1 MRRGQNKQMK
11 GLSDREILESV
22 KKGNHSDYAILIDRY
37 KNKAFSMLTR
47 MLKNKME
54 AEEVLQDC
62 FLKAFKGLNN
72 FKGEAKFS
80 TWFYK
85 IVYNS
90 ALSRLSLQK
99 RKTESEMTSIDE
111 HFDLKSDYDYNISE
125 QNDLSLYINE
135 MVNKLPPNYAS
146 VITMFYLESMS
157 CEEISKVMGTSENN
171 VKVMLHRS
179 RTALK
184 EIMIKNDYTREIYD

>member
-1 MRRGQNKQMK
+1 MK
-11 GLSDREILESV
+11 GVSDQEIIESV
-22 KKGNHSDYAILIDRY
+22 KKGNHSDYAILIDKY

-47 MLKNKME
+47 MLKNRME

-72 FKGEAKFS
+72 FKGDSKFS

-90 ALSRLSLQK
+90 ALSRLSIQK
-99 RKTESEMTSIDE
+99 RKTEMEMFSVED
-111 HFDLKSDYDYNISE
+111 HFNLISNYDYNLTE
-125 QNDLSLYINE
+125 QKDLSLYIKE
-135 MVNKLPPNYAS
+135 MVDKLPANYAS
-146 VITMFYLESMS
+146 VISMFYLESLS
-157 CEEISKVMGTSENN
+157 CEEISEVMGTSVNN

-179 RTALK
+179 RSALK
-184 EIMIKNDYTREIYD
+184 DIMIKNNYTEELL

>member
-1 MRRGQNKQMK
+1 MK
-11 GLSDREILESV
+11 GLSDQEVIDSV

-37 KNKAFSMLTR
+37 KNKAFSTLAR

-62 FLKAFKGLNN
+62 FLKAFKGLDN

-90 ALSRLSLQK
+90 ALSRLSAQK
-99 RKTESEMTSIDE
+99 RKIESEMISIDE
-111 HFDLKSDYDYNISE
+111 HFNLETDNDYNISE
-125 QNDLSLYINE
+125 QKDLSLYINE

-146 VITMFYLESMS
+146 VISMFYLEGLS
-157 CEEISKVMGTSENN
+157 CEEISRVLETSENN

-179 RTALK
+179 RSALK
-184 EIMIKNDYTREIYD
+184 DMLIKNNYSREVYD

>member
-1 MRRGQNKQMK
+1 MK
-11 GLSDREILESV
+11 GLSDREILELV
-22 KKGNHSDYAILIDRY
+22 KKGNHSDFAILIDRH

-184 EIMIKNDYTREIYD
+184 EMMIKNDYTREIYD

>member
-1 MRRGQNKQMK
+1 MK
-11 GLSDREILESV
+11 GLSDQEVIESV

-47 MLKNKME
+47 ILKNKME

-62 FLKAFKGLNN
+62 FLRAFKGLNT

-85 IVYNS
+85 IVYNTAITRVS
-90 ALSRLSLQK
+90 AQK
-99 RKTESEMTSIDE
+99 RKIESEMTSLHE
-111 HFDLKSDYDYNISE
+111 LFNLESENDYNISE
-125 QNDLSLYINE
+125 QEDLSLFINE
-135 MVNKLPPNYAS
+135 MINKLPPNYAS
-146 VITMFYLESMS
+146 VISMFYLEGMS
-157 CEEISKVMGTSENN
+157 CEEISKVLETTENN

-179 RTALK
+179 RSALK
-184 EIMIKNDYTREIYD
+184 DIMIKNNYIKEIYD

>member
-1 MRRGQNKQMK
+1 MK
-11 GLSDREILESV
+11 GVSDQEIIESV
-22 KKGNHSDYAILIDRY
+22 KKGNHSDYAILVDRY

-62 FLKAFKGLNN
+62 FLKAFKRLNN
-72 FKGEAKFS
+72 FKGDSKFS

-90 ALSRLSLQK
+90 ALSRLSFQK
-99 RKTESEMTSIDE
+99 RKTEMEMSSVDDHFNLISE
-111 HFDLKSDYDYNISE
+111 YDYNLTE
-125 QNDLSLYINE
+125 QKDLSLYIKE
-135 MVNKLPPNYAS
+135 MVDKLPSNYAS
-146 VITMFYLESMS
+146 VISMFYLEDLS
-157 CEEISKVMGTSENN
+157 CEEISEVMRTSVNN

-179 RTALK
+179 RSALK
-184 EIMIKNDYTREIYD
+184 DIMIKNNYTEELL

>member
-184 EIMIKNDYTREIYD
+184 EMMIKNDYTREIYD

>member
-1 MRRGQNKQMK
+1 MK
-11 GLSDREILESV
+11 GVNDQEIIESV
-22 KKGNHSDYAILIDRY
+22 KKGNHSDFSILVERY

-62 FLKAFKGLNN
+62 FLKAFNALNN
-72 FKGEAKFS
+72 FKGDAKFS

-90 ALSRLSLQK
+90 ALSRLSIQK
-99 RKTESEMTSIDE
+99 RKTEIEMSSVDD
-111 HFDLKSDYDYNISE
+111 HFDLKSDYDYNLTE
-125 QNDLSLYINE
+125 QKDLSLYLKE
-135 MVNKLPPNYAS
+135 MVGKLPANYAS
-146 VITMFYLESMS
+146 VISMFYLENLS
-157 CEEISKVMGTSENN
+157 CEEISEVMGTNINN

-179 RTALK
+179 RSALK
-184 EIMIKNDYTREIYD
+184 DILIKNNYTEELL

>member
-1 MRRGQNKQMK
+1 MK
-11 GLSDREILESV
+11 GVSDQEIIESV
-22 KKGNHSDYAILIDRY
+22 KKGNHSDYAILVDRY

-72 FKGEAKFS
+72 FKGDSKFS

-99 RKTESEMTSIDE
+99 RKTEMEMSSVDDHFNLISE
-111 HFDLKSDYDYNISE
+111 YDYNLTE
-125 QNDLSLYINE
+125 QKDLSLYIKE
-135 MVNKLPPNYAS
+135 MVDKLPSNYAS
-146 VITMFYLESMS
+146 VISMFYLEDLS
-157 CEEISKVMGTSENN
+157 CEEISEVIRTSVNN

-179 RTALK
+179 RSALK
-184 EIMIKNDYTREIYD
+184 DIMIKNNYTEELL

>member
-1 MRRGQNKQMK
+1 MK
-11 GLSDREILESV
+11 GVNDQEIIESV

-47 MLKNKME
+47 MLKNRME

-62 FLKAFKGLNN
+62 FLKTFKGLNN
-72 FKGEAKFS
+72 FKGDSKFS

-90 ALSRLSLQK
+90 ALSRLSVQK
-99 RKTESEMTSIDE
+99 RKTEMEMSSVED
-111 HFDLKSDYDYNISE
+111 HFNLLSDYDYNLTE
-125 QNDLSLYINE
+125 QKDLSLYIKE
-135 MVNKLPPNYAS
+135 MVDKLPANYAS
-146 VITMFYLESMS
+146 VISMFYLEDLS
-157 CEEISKVMGTSENN
+157 CEEISEVMRTSVNN

-179 RTALK
+179 RSALRD
-184 EIMIKNDYTREIYD
+184 IMIKNNYSEELL

>member
-1 MRRGQNKQMK
+1 MK
-11 GLSDREILESV
+11 GVSDQEVIESV

-37 KNKAFSMLTR
+37 KNKAFSMLSR

-54 AEEVLQDC
+54 AEEILQDC

-90 ALSRLSLQK
+90 ALSRLSVQK
-99 RKTESEMTSIDE
+99 RKIEMEMSSVDQHFNLIDKND
-111 HFDLKSDYDYNISE
+111 FNIAE
-125 QNDLSLYINE
+125 EKDLSLFLKE
-135 MVNKLPPNYAS
+135 MINKLPANYAS
-146 VITMFYLESMS
+146 VISMFYLESLS
-157 CEEISKVMGTSENN
+157 CEEISEVMGTSVNN

-179 RTALK
+179 RSALK
-184 EIMIKNDYTREIYD
+184 DILIENNYNEELL

>member
-1 MRRGQNKQMK
+1 MK
-11 GLSDREILESV
+11 GVSDQEVIESV

-37 KNKAFSMLTR
+37 KNKAFSMLSR

-54 AEEVLQDC
+54 TEEILQDC

-90 ALSRLSLQK
+90 ALSRLSVQK
-99 RKTESEMTSIDE
+99 RKIEMEMSSLDE
-111 HFDLKSDYDYNISE
+111 HFNLIDKNDSNIAE
-125 QNDLSLYINE
+125 EKDLSLFLKE
-135 MVNKLPPNYAS
+135 MINKLPANYAS
-146 VITMFYLESMS
+146 VISMFYLESLS
-157 CEEISKVMGTSENN
+157 CEEISEVMGTSVNN

-179 RTALK
+179 RSALK
-184 EIMIKNDYTREIYD
+184 DILI

>member
-1 MRRGQNKQMK
+1 MK
-11 GLSDREILESV
+11 GVSDKEVIESV

-37 KNKAFSMLTR
+37 KNKAFSMLSR

-62 FLKAFKGLNN
+62 FLKAFKGLNT

-80 TWFYK
+80 TWFYR

-90 ALSRLSLQK
+90 ALSRLSVQK
-99 RKTESEMTSIDE
+99 RKIEMEMSSVEEHFNLIDE
-111 HFDLKSDYDYNISE
+111 NDFNITE
-125 QNDLSLYINE
+125 EKDLSLFLKE
-135 MVNKLPPNYAS
+135 MINKLPVNYAS
-146 VITMFYLESMS
+146 VISMFYLENLS
-157 CEEISKVMGTSENN
+157 CEEISDVMGTSVNN

-179 RTALK
+179 RSALK
-184 EIMIKNDYTREIYD
+184 DILIENDYNEEML

>member
-1 MRRGQNKQMK
+1 MKGLKQQMK
-11 GLSDREILESV
+11 GVSDQEVIDSV

-37 KNKAFSMLTR
+37 KNKAFSMLSR

-54 AEEVLQDC
+54 AEEVLQDS
-62 FLKAFKGLNN
+62 FLKAFNGLKT

-90 ALSRLSLQK
+90 ALSRLSVQK
-99 RKTESEMTSIDE
+99 RKTEMEMSSMDE
-111 HFDLKSDYDYNISE
+111 HFNLVNEDDFNLTEKK
-125 QNDLSLYINE
+125 DLSLYLKE
-135 MVNKLPPNYAS
+135 MVNKLPANYAS
-146 VITMFYLESMS
+146 VISMFYLENLS
-157 CEEISKVMGTSENN
+157 CEEISEVMETSVNN

-179 RTALK
+179 RSALK
-184 EIMIKNDYTREIYD
+184 DILIRNNFTQELS

>member
-1 MRRGQNKQMK
+1 MK
-11 GLSDREILESV
+11 GLSDQEIVDSV

-37 KNKAFSMLTR
+37 KNKALSMLTR

-85 IVYNS
+85 IVYNTG
-90 ALSRLSLQK
+90 LSRLSTQK
-99 RKTESEMTSIDE
+99 RKIESEMSSIHE
-111 HFDLKSDYDYNISE
+111 LFNLESNNNHNISE
-125 QNDLSLYINE
+125 QEDLSSFIKE
-135 MVNKLPPNYAS
+135 TVNKLPPNYAS
-146 VITMFYLESMS
+146 VISMFYLEDMS
-157 CEEISKVMGTSENN
+157 CEEISKVLETTENN
-171 VKVMLHRS
+171 VKVILHRS
-179 RTALK
+179 RSALK
-184 EIMIKNDYTREIYD
+184 DIMVKNNYIKEVYD

>member
-1 MRRGQNKQMK
+1 MK

-22 KKGNHSDYAILIDRY
+22 KKGNHSDFAILIDRY

-62 FLKAFKGLNN
+62 FLKAFKGLKD

-184 EIMIKNDYTREIYD
+184 EMMIKNDYTREIYD